1 VNGWT
6 DARGAL
12 GTDGDAPV
20 GMATLLS
27 TVRLEVA
34 PGTDAERVQRMLIEA
49 ERTCIVLATLR
60 RAVPVYIRI
69 QHNAQAP
76 LALAA

>member
-1 VNGWT
+1 
-6 DARGAL
+6 
-12 GTDGDAPV
+12 
-20 GMATLLS
+20 
-27 TVRLEVA
+27 
-34 PGTDAERVQRMLIEA
+34 MLIEA